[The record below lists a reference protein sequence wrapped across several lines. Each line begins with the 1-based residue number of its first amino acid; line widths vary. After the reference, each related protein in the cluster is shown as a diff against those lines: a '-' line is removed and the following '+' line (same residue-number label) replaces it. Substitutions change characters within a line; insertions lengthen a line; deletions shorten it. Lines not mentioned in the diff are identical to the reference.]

1 MEEAGKKPAN
11 HESRT
16 EYESGDFNA
25 VGEVERLR
33 EELRREHDKLV
44 RALADF
50 DNYRRRVERERA
62 SAARSGK
69 REMILRLLDVLDDF
83 DRALG
88 QVEGAAASAFVTGV
102 QVLHRKLLGVLESEG
117 IEAMESLGASF
128 DPRYHDAIGTVES
141 DELEPGAIAEELQRG
156 YRWGDDVIRPARVRV
171 AQ

>member
-1 MEEAGKKPAN
+1 MDEAGKKPAN

>member
-117 IEAMESLGASF
+117 IEAMESLGF

-141 DELEPGAIAEELQRG
+141 DKLEPGAIAAELQRG